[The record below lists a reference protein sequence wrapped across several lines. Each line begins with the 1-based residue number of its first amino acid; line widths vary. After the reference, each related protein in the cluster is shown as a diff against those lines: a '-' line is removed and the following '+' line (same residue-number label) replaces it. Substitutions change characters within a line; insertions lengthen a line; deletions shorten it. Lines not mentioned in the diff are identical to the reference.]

1 MKDKTLTIQAEKPK
15 RGGSKSGRKFTRLS
29 LSTIGGVIKEAG
41 AIYRAVKSGKLD
53 HEQGR
58 SLVWM
63 LAQLRT
69 MLEGQLLEEMHAKL
83 SQVSQQAEAR
93 DHGYIALPASRLP
106 H

>member
-1 MKDKTLTIQAEKPK
+1 MKDKTLTIQPQKPK

-41 AIYRAVKSGKLD
+41 AIYRAVKAGKLD
-53 HEQGR
+53 HEEGR

-69 MLEGQLLEEMHAKL
+69 MLESQLLEEMHAKL
-83 SQVSQQAEAR
+83 SQVTQQADTRE
-93 DHGYIALPASRLP
+93 HGYLALPAPRLP